1 MPGVSLTLLV
11 LPRPN
16 EAVPFTADQILSHLD
31 DIPDVAAWKLAIEI
45 SIPGEDEDN
54 GSNPSAKVDKS
65 ESSSRRV
72 VLAKPSGFVTLLKA
86 ACEALQDAEPEITKM
101 DQVGGDGD
109 CGFTLKH
116 GAEGVLTMIST
127 GRITGTNL
135 IDDVRAITDAVGDT
149 MDGTSGALYS

>member
-1 MPGVSLTLLV
+1 MPGVSLTLLI

-16 EAVPFTADQILSHLD
+16 EAVAFTADQILSHLD
-31 DIPDVAAWKLAIEI
+31 DVPDVVAWKLAIELC
-45 SIPGEDEDN
+45 IPDKDEDN
-54 GSNPSAKVDKS
+54 GSDLSAKVDKS

-72 VLAKPSGFVTLLKA
+72 VLANPSGFVTLLKA
-86 ACEALQDAEPEITKM
+86 ACEALQNSEPAITKM

-109 CGFTLKH
+109 CGFTLKN
-116 GAEGVLTMIST
+116 GAEGVLKMIST